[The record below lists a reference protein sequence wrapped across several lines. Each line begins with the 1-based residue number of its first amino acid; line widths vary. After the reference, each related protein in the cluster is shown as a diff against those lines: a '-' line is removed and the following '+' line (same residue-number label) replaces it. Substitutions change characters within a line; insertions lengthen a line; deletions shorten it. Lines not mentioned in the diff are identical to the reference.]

1 MLRRRAAAGLA
12 AVVALCLWPARG
24 LATLDA
30 SLSSASAVA
39 RFTAEDVGPTVTPF
53 PDELAVALS
62 ATASESFVPAF
73 GPWQGG
79 FEYAATAIGSGTLR
93 YGSATGALELDAS
106 STPEF
111 VLPVNPGPLPEGN
124 FQTSQVRGV
133 MRLRFEED
141 ATVTGGAAGT
151 PVTLTVNLMVE
162 SEGVLLGGHPEFP
175 RNAIASFSGRII
187 DQTSGASIDQF
198 VYNNQLITVDLATA
212 VGRVL
217 SIEGSLNLASEGVA
231 GRLTGA
237 TFAPEFQGSLDAI
250 GGLWITGPV
259 GIGLVAASGH
269 DYAVPVPEPGRP
281 LLVLAAAGALLVRR
295 ALARTSARGQAAA
308 LSGARAG

>member
-1 MLRRRAAAGLA
+1 MSD
-12 AVVALCLWPARG
+12 
-24 LATLDA
+24 T
-30 SLSSASAVA
+30 
-39 RFTAEDVGPTVTPF
+39 T
-53 PDELAVALS
+53 
-62 ATASESFVPAF
+62 
-73 GPWQGG
+73 
-79 FEYAATAIGSGTLR
+79 IGSGTLR
-93 YGSATGALELDAS
+93 YGSATGALQLDAS

-124 FQTSQVRGV
+124 FNTSQVRAV
-133 MRLRFEED
+133 MRLRFQEEG
-141 ATVTGGAAGT
+141 TVTGGALGT
-151 PVTLTVNLMVE
+151 PVTLTVNLVVE

-175 RNAIASFSGRII
+175 RNAIASFAARII
-187 DQTSGASIDQF
+187 DPGFGSVDQLAS
-198 VYNNQLITVDLATA
+198 NNQLISVDLATA

-231 GRLTGA
+231 GRLPGA

-259 GIGLVAASGH
+259 GVGLVAASGN

-295 ALARTSARGQAAA
+295 ALARPSARSHAAA
-308 LSGARAG
+308 LGGARAGRLRPVQ